1 MEYLITN
8 PHVCELVVA
17 TGKDIL
23 IDFLRN
29 QASEVG
35 KYLKVDDPVSEF
47 PSRELLPAEA
57 KNFISAFEQ
66 EIRKLD
72 VREFPLTHRFTP
84 GMYSRQIFMPAGSLI
99 LTERHKTT
107 HPFVVSQG
115 DLSVW
120 TAEAGVVRLRAP
132 YTGITTPGTQR
143 IIYIHEDTIWT
154 TFHVTDETDPEVIKN
169 QITEAGE
176 RNKLWDSI

>member
-1 MEYLITN
+1 
-8 PHVCELVVA
+8 
-17 TGKDIL
+17 
-23 IDFLRN
+23 
-29 QASEVG
+29 
-35 KYLKVDDPVSEF
+35 
-47 PSRELLPAEA
+47 
-57 KNFISAFEQ
+57 
-66 EIRKLD
+66 
-72 VREFPLTHRFTP
+72 
-84 GMYSRQIFMPAGSLI
+84 
-99 LTERHKTT
+99 
-107 HPFVVSQG
+107 
-115 DLSVW
+115 VW